1 MSDLG
6 FPGKTRVLCRAQRL
20 LYPLVQLLVQGE
32 ASMLLTLLLRDIV
45 DARLKVSYV
54 VAHVVAMIV

>member
-1 MSDLG
+1 
-6 FPGKTRVLCRAQRL
+6 
-20 LYPLVQLLVQGE
+20 
-32 ASMLLTLLLRDIV
+32 MLLTLLLRDIV